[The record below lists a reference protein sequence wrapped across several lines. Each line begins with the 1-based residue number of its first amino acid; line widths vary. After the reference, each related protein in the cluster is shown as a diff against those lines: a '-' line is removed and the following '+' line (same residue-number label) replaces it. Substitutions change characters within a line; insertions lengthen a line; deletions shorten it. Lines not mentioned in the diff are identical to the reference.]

1 MEFFFAGS
9 RRRCYK
15 PIVVSA
21 LRNKGHRQIAGYSG
35 LISLNLRLQK
45 KHGRTLKA
53 GTHMKNDFVEKLQ
66 EWNAKEKAAVE
77 LSGIVSRLWY
87 DHSVE
92 LIIFRRPLVDARAS
106 EILNHHLYAQR
117 FLNRPL
123 TVEITLALTRAIARL
138 DLSPSRID
146 MGRLGSE
153 WLNEGSR
160 YTDEDVFV
168 AEKLSGFI
176 GKDKLVLK
184 PKDVVLYGFGRI
196 GRIAARII
204 INDAGKGEQ
213 LRLRAIV
220 TRSNSDEDI
229 IKRASL
235 LRKDSIHGKFRGTVV
250 EDLEHKAL
258 IVNGHTVY
266 MIAADKPEEIDY
278 TQYGIHDALLIDNTG
293 VTRDRAGLGKHLMAK
308 GIAQVLLTA
317 PGKGDV
323 PNIVHG
329 INHEQFD
336 IRNEKIFSAAS
347 CTTNAVVP
355 ILYVMD
361 KAFGIDHGH
370 IETVHA
376 YTNDQNLLDNY
387 HKKSRRGRSA
397 PLNMVITETGAAGAV
412 AKVIPAL
419 AGKLTGNAIRV
430 PTPDVSL
437 AILNLTFSQDVS
449 VEKIN
454 NVLKEA
460 SSFGSLVEQID
471 YSMSQEMVS
480 SDCIGNTHAAI
491 VDAPATIVSSD
502 GKSAVLYCW
511 YDNEFGYTKQ
521 VIRLSRYLA
530 GVIRLRYY

>member
-1 MEFFFAGS
+1 M
-9 RRRCYK
+9 
-15 PIVVSA
+15 
-21 LRNKGHRQIAGYSG
+21 NNGYEV
-35 LISLNLRLQK
+35 K
-45 KHGRTLKA
+45 LK
-53 GTHMKNDFVEKLQ
+53 
-66 EWNAKEKAAVE
+66 EWNQKEKAAVE
-77 LSGIVSRLWY
+77 LSALATQLWF
-87 DHSVE
+87 DKSVE
-92 LIIFRRPLVDARAS
+92 LIIFRRQLVDARAS

-123 TVEITLALTRAIARL
+123 TIEITLALTRALVQL
-138 DLSPSRID
+138 DLAPSRID

-153 WLNEGSR
+153 WLDDGAVEGDEIAFV
-160 YTDEDVFV
+160 TDKFRD
-168 AEKLSGFI
+168 FI

-204 INDAGKGEQ
+204 INEAGKGEQ

-235 LRKDSIHGKFRGTVV
+235 LRRDSIHGKFQGTVV
-250 EDLEHKAL
+250 EDLENKAL
-258 IVNGHTVY
+258 IINGHTVY
-266 MIAADKPEEIDY
+266 MIAADIPENIDY
-278 TQYGIHDALLIDNTG
+278 THWGINDALIIDNTG
-293 VTRDRAGLGKHLMAK
+293 IARDREKLSKHLEAK
-308 GIAQVLLTA
+308 GVSQVLLTA
-317 PGKGDV
+317 PGKGDI

-329 INHEQFD
+329 INHEKFD
-336 IRNEKIFSAAS
+336 LTTEKIFSAAS

-361 KAFGIDHGH
+361 KTYGINHGH
-370 IETVHA
+370 LETVHS

-397 PLNMVITETGAAGAV
+397 PMNMVITETGAASAA
-412 AKVIPAL
+412 AKVLPEL
-419 AGKLTGNAIRV
+419 AGKFTGNAIRV

-437 AILNLTFSQDVS
+437 AIMNLTLDKDVTIEE
-449 VEKIN
+449 VN

-460 SSFGSLVEQID
+460 SSFGQLVEQID
-471 YSMSQEMVS
+471 YSMSLEIVS
-480 SDCIGNTHAAI
+480 SDCIGNSHAVI
-491 VDAPATIVSSD
+491 VDAPATIVSKD
-502 GKSAVLYCW
+502 GKSVVLYCW

-521 VIRLSRYLA
+521 VVRLAKYIS